1 MYAGR
6 LVSGIGTGGATVV
19 VPLVTSSSLETLL
32 RLIHLQYIA
41 ELAPPSIRGSLVGI
55 YEINNQL
62 SSLMGYWCNYI
73 VNEYVPS
80 TSSRQWQIP
89 LAMQIV
95 PSTLLILAAIF
106 ILPESPRL
114 LVKKNKKL
122 QARKNLA
129 WTRKLSVEHEL
140 VNQEMEEIEEAIRM
154 QDTPPVSVVHRH
166 SGGKLGLFKELW
178 WKGNR
183 ERVLIGL
190 GLMFGQNLTGIQGLN
205 FYTPTVF
212 KSIGFDGTKVVLLA
226 SGMLTSTLNYRR
238 PL

>member
-1 MYAGR
+1 MFAGR
-6 LVSGIGTGGATVV
+6 FFSGIGTGGATVV
-19 VPLVTSSSLETLL
+19 VPLVNSTFSSHNLFTVPILS
-32 RLIHLQYIA
+32 QYIA

-73 VNEYVPS
+73 VNEYIPS

-95 PSTLLILAAIF
+95 PSALLIIAALF

-114 LVKKNKKL
+114 LVKKGNKL

-129 WTRKLSVEHEL
+129 WVRKLDPDHEL
-140 VNQEMEEIEEAIRM
+140 VNREMEEIEEAIRM
-154 QDTPPVSVVHRH
+154 QDTPPATVVHTH

-183 ERVLIGL
+183 ERVLIAL
-190 GLMFGQNLTGIQGLN
+190 GLMFGQNLTGIQ
-205 FYTPTVF
+205 
-212 KSIGFDGTKVVLLA
+212 
-226 SGMLTSTLNYRR
+226 
-238 PL
+238 

>member
-1 MYAGR
+1 MFAGR
-6 LVSGIGTGGATVV
+6 FFSGIGTGGATVV
-19 VPLVTSSSLETLL
+19 VPLVNSPFSSHNAFTVPILS
-32 RLIHLQYIA
+32 QYIA

-73 VNEYVPS
+73 VNEYIPS

-95 PSTLLILAAIF
+95 PSALLIIAALF

-114 LVKKNKKL
+114 LVKKGNKL

-129 WTRKLSVEHEL
+129 WVRKLDPDHEL
-140 VNQEMEEIEEAIRM
+140 VNREMEEIEEAIRM
-154 QDTPPVSVVHRH
+154 QDTPPATVVHRH

-183 ERVLIGL
+183 ERVLIAL
-190 GLMFGQNLTGIQGLN
+190 GLMFGQNLTGIQ
-205 FYTPTVF
+205 
-212 KSIGFDGTKVVLLA
+212 
-226 SGMLTSTLNYRR
+226 
-238 PL
+238 